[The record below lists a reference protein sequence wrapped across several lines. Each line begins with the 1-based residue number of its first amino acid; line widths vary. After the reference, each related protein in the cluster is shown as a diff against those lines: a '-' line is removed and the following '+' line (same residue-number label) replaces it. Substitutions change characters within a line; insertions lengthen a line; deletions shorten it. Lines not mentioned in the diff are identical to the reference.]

1 MQVNVHSDDS
11 MLLMLSQPNFQ
22 FLAFQAPDIVEQR
35 QIISALLFLN
45 YWAKESVS
53 IEKVLL
59 LSLEYFVMQQYYL
72 DTSFLIWGKYFYI
85 NKCVKKYNLWL
96 SF

>member
-11 MLLMLSQPNFQ
+11 MLLMLSQPSFQ
-22 FLAFQAPDIVEQR
+22 FLAFQAPDIAEQR

-45 YWAKESVS
+45 YWAKESGS

-72 DTSFLIWGKYFYI
+72 DTFFLIWGKMFFY
-85 NKCVKKYNLWL
+85 KQMC
-96 SF
+96 